1 MMSGDNT
8 YADTVV
14 DEVFSIAQESNDPF
28 ALSVAYGMIGL
39 NMLLKGQ
46 DIKAANEHVSKGLAL
61 LKNTPHHFWQTMM
74 LFGLGMTA
82 RFQGRFDEARER
94 FGPLLDIFHE
104 MGDQHRTNMIHSEC
118 AHMQRLEGH
127 HDKAESMY
135 RETILEWQRLGHRAA
150 VANQLEC
157 FAFLAKVNEQPE
169 RAIKLLGA
177 AERLREI
184 IQIDMSPMERVEY
197 DREAADLNANSGEK
211 EFALRWAEGRSMTM
225 EQAIQ
230 LALEKK
236 DE

>member
-1 MMSGDNT
+1 
-8 YADTVV
+8 
-14 DEVFSIAQESNDPF
+14 
-28 ALSVAYGMIGL
+28 
-39 NMLLKGQ
+39 
-46 DIKAANEHVSKGLAL
+46 
-61 LKNTPHHFWQTMM
+61 MM
-74 LFGLGMTA
+74 LFGLGMEA

-94 FGPLLDIFHE
+94 FVPLLAAFHE
-104 MGDQHRTNMIHSEC
+104 MGDQHRANMIHSEG

-157 FAFLAKVNEQPE
+157 FAFIAKVNEQPE

-197 DREAADLNANSGEK
+197 EREAGELRARMSEK
-211 EFALRWAEGRSMTM
+211 EFNIQWLEGRAMTM
-225 EQAIQ
+225 EQAIAY
-230 LALEKK
+230 ALEIFV
-236 DE
+236 

>member
-1 MMSGDNT
+1 MSGDTT
-8 YADTVV
+8 YEDSVIEEIV
-14 DEVFSIAQESNDPF
+14 NIARESNDPF
-28 ALSVAYGMIGL
+28 ALSVSHGVVGL
-39 NMLLKGQ
+39 NMLWKSQ
-46 DIKAANEHVSKGLAL
+46 DARIANEHVAKGLAL

-74 LFGLGMTA
+74 LFGLGMEA

-94 FGPLLDIFHE
+94 FVPLLAAFHE
-104 MGDQHRTNMIHSEC
+104 MGDQHRANMIHSEG

-157 FAFLAKVNEQPE
+157 FAFIAKVDEQPE
-169 RAIKLLGA
+169 RVIKLLGA

-197 DREAADLNANSGEK
+197 EREAGELRARMSEK
-211 EFALRWAEGRSMTM
+211 EFNIQWLEGRAMTM
-225 EQAIQ
+225 EQAIAY
-230 LALEKK
+230 ALEIFV
-236 DE
+236 